1 MTQATSPERII
12 IRHLSGSKTQDV
24 DTIPLDAFDEVTIGR
39 APEST
44 IRYDPEHDDLVSRT
58 HARITRDS
66 ADPAQFV
73 IADRGSSN
81 GTFVNKQRITDQTRL
96 RSGDVIQLGPGGP
109 EFRFELDPPPKSAPR
124 ATRVADEAGAAS
136 AGAMRPTR
144 VGASGSDRAPAPSSV
159 GKTTVERMIAYTKG
173 ESQRVMMVGGAGLFV
188 FIMIVAGVL
197 YYQSDRAW
205 STFEED
211 QPLTSSEIAAANTD
225 KVVYIE
231 MAWKLVHTQTGEQLY
246 HRYVPRKDQQGN
258 VRQLAAYI
266 RDTDGNVI
274 PWLVTGN
281 ESGHNKPIGGAGTGS
296 GFVVGADGF
305 VMTNRHVAANWQAPY
320 AFPPESIPGILYAFG
335 ADRKLQEVGVVQRPP
350 KNWIPAQA
358 IDKHPLFPGKALV
371 GRNDYLD
378 VTFAKN
384 EQRWP
389 AQLVAVNAEHD
400 VAMIKVS
407 IPESLPTVALHDNYT
422 SIQPGDP
429 ITIMGYPGI
438 SPAQLTSSSSQAF
451 EDRGRV
457 YFLVPDPTT
466 TPGSIG
472 RIIRGENAAAPAGTY
487 FSTIGDY
494 YQLTVSETG
503 SGNSGGPIFD
513 DQGRVVGLFTAGT
526 SEGGTS
532 ISFAVPIRHGLKL
545 MGRQSVIQ

>member
-1 MTQATSPERII
+1 MTSTPERILL
-12 IRHLSGSKTQDV
+12 RHLSGSKRQDV
-24 DTIPLDAFDEVTIGR
+24 DTIPLDAFDEITIGR
-39 APEST
+39 ALEST
-44 IRYDPEHDDLVSRT
+44 VRYDPEDDDLVSRH
-58 HARITRDS
+58 HAAIVR
-66 ADPAQFV
+66 DPAEDLQFL
-73 IADRGSSN
+73 IADKGSSN

-96 RSGDVIQLGPGGP
+96 RSGDVVQLGPGGP
-109 EFRFELDPPPKSAPR
+109 EFQFDLDPPPASVAG
-124 ATRVADEAGAAS
+124 ATRVASGARTAS
-136 AGAMRPTR
+136 AEAVRPTR
-144 VGASGSDRAPAPSSV
+144 VGAASADRAPAPSSV
-159 GKTTVERMIAYTKG
+159 GKTTVERMIAYTNG
-173 ESQRVMMVGGAGLFV
+173 ESQRVMMMGGAGLFV
-188 FIMIVAGVL
+188 FMMVVAGML

-205 STFEED
+205 SSFEEG

-246 HRYVPRKDQQGN
+246 HRYVSRKDQEGN

-266 RDTDGNVI
+266 RDSDGSVI
-274 PWLVTGN
+274 PWLVAGN

-320 AFPPESIPGILYAFG
+320 AFPPESIPGVLYAFG
-335 ADRKLQEVGVVQRPP
+335 ADGNLQEAGIMQRPP
-350 KNWIPAQA
+350 QNWIPAQA
-358 IDKHPLFPGKALV
+358 IDQHPLFPGKALV

-407 IPESLPTVALHDNYT
+407 IPESLPTVTLHDNYA
-422 SIQPGDP
+422 SIQSGDP

-438 SPAQLTSSSSQAF
+438 SPAQLTSASSQAF

-472 RIIRGENAAAPAGTY
+472 RVIRGENASAPAGTY

-503 SGNSGGPIFD
+503 SGNSGGPVFD
-513 DQGRVVGLFTAGT
+513 DQGRVVGIFTAGT
-526 SEGGTS
+526 SQGGTS
-532 ISFAVPIRHGLKL
+532 ISFAAPIRHGLKL
-545 MGRQSVIQ
+545 MGRQAVIQ

>member
-1 MTQATSPERII
+1 MTTPERIL
-12 IRHLSGSKTQDV
+12 IRHLSGSKRQDV
-24 DTIPLDAFDEVTIGR
+24 DTIPLDAFEEVTIGR

-44 IRYDPEHDDLVSRT
+44 VQYNPEHDDLVSRE
-58 HARITRDS
+58 HAKIVR
-66 ADPAQFV
+66 DPADETQFLLV
-73 IADRGSSN
+73 DRGSSN

-96 RSGDVIQLGPGGP
+96 HSGDVVQLGPGGP
-109 EFRFELDPPPKSAPR
+109 EFQFDLDPPPEASMRSTRLADAPAAASEAPR
-124 ATRVADEAGAAS
+124 ATRMSSSAPDRSASS
-136 AGAMRPTR
+136 AG
-144 VGASGSDRAPAPSSV
+144 SSSI
-159 GKTTVERMIAYTKG
+159 GKTTVERMMAYSKG
-173 ESQRVMMVGGAGLFV
+173 ESQRLMMIGGTGLFL
-188 FIMIVAGVL
+188 MIILVGSFL
-197 YYQSDRAW
+197 FYRSDQAW
-205 STFEED
+205 TSFEED

-225 KVVYIE
+225 KIVYIE

-258 VRQLAAYI
+258 VRHMAAYI
-266 RDTDGNVI
+266 RDRDGSVI

-281 ESGHNKPIGGAGTGS
+281 DSGQNKPIGGAGTGS

-320 AFPPESIPGILYAFG
+320 TFPPESIPGILYAFG
-335 ADRKLQEVGVVQRPP
+335 ADRKLQETGLVRRPP
-350 KNWIPAQA
+350 QNWIPSQA

-407 IPESLPTVALHDNYT
+407 IPESLPTVALHDNYS

-472 RIIRGENAAAPAGTY
+472 RIIRGENAASPAGTY

-513 DQGRVVGLFTAGT
+513 DQGRVVGIFTAGT